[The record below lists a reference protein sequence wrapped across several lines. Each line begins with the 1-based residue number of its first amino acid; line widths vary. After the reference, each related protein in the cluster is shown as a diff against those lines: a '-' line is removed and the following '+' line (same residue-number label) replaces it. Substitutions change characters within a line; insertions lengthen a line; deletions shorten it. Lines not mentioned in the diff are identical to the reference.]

1 MRSRYF
7 TRRVATIAALGIATV
22 LTIADIASAQQ
33 DAPRRTRRTWR
44 FGAQDG
50 DYYVPPDFK
59 GNARY
64 DGRFTFARIRY
75 RGMGC
80 FAPEGPGWAHDYPVA
95 ERNLMQIMR
104 DVTSLRPFMDGGNIL
119 GFDDPEVF
127 KYPVA
132 YLSEPGC
139 WEPTDGDIKA
149 LRAYLLKGGFI
160 IFDDFGD
167 RRPYCPGDGAEL
179 LNAQYQ
185 LQRALPGAQLI
196 RLTTAHPIFDSFF
209 KIENLETLIEG
220 GYRCAPEYYGVF
232 EGNDPKKRMLALLNN
247 NNDIGEFWEYSG
259 SGFLPIPI
267 SNEAYKLGVNYL
279 VYALTH

>member
-1 MRSRYF
+1 MSQRHLARQLP
-7 TRRVATIAALGIATV
+7 TVVALAVAAVLAIGDIAA
-22 LTIADIASAQQ
+22 AQQ
-33 DAPRRTRRTWR
+33 DVPRRTRRSWR
-44 FGAQDG
+44 FGSQDG

-64 DGRFTFARIRY
+64 DGRYTFARIRY

-104 DVTSLRPFMDGGNIL
+104 DVTSLRPYMDGGNIL
-119 GFDDPEVF
+119 SLDDPELF
-127 KYPVA
+127 KYPIA

-139 WEPTDGDIKA
+139 WEPTEEDVKA
-149 LRAYLLKGGFI
+149 LGAYLLKGGFI

-185 LQRALPGAQLI
+185 IQRALPGAQLV

-209 KIENLETLIEG
+209 KIEDLETLSEG
-220 GYRCAPEYYGVF
+220 GYRCTPEYYGIF
-232 EGNDPKKRMLALLNN
+232 EGNDPKKRLIAILNN
-247 NNDIGEFWEYSG
+247 NNDIGDFWQYSAT
-259 SGFLPIPI
+259 GFVPIPI
-267 SNEAYKLGVNYL
+267 SNEAYKLGVNYI

>member
-1 MRSRYF
+1 MRSRHF
-7 TRRVATIAALGIATV
+7 TRRLAALVALGIATV
-22 LTIADIASAQQ
+22 LTTGDVASAQQ

-44 FGAQDG
+44 FGGQDG

-59 GNARY
+59 GNTRY
-64 DGRFTFARIRY
+64 DGRFTFARVRY

-104 DVTSLRPFMDGGNIL
+104 DVTALRPFMDGGNIL
-119 GFDDPEVF
+119 GLDDPELF

-139 WEPTDGDIKA
+139 WEPTEDDVKA
-149 LRAYLLKGGFI
+149 LRAYLLKGGFL

-179 LNAQYQ
+179 LNTQFQ
-185 LQRALPGAQLI
+185 LQRAIPGAQLI
-196 RLTTAHPIFDSFF
+196 RLTEAHPIFDSFF
-209 KIENLETLIEG
+209 KIENLHMLFEG
-220 GYRCAPEYYGVF
+220 GYRCDPEYYGVF
-232 EGNDPKKRMLALLNN
+232 EGNDPKKRMLAILNN
-247 NNDIGEFWEYSG
+247 NNDIGDFWQYSAT
-259 SGFLPIPI
+259 GFVPIPI
-267 SNEAYKLGVNYL
+267 SNEAYKLGVNYI

>member
-1 MRSRYF
+1 MRTRGFLRRLTTIVALGLVATAVVADVAASQDPPRRSRRF
-7 TRRVATIAALGIATV
+7 
-22 LTIADIASAQQ
+22 
-33 DAPRRTRRTWR
+33 R
-44 FGAQDG
+44 FGGGQDG
-50 DYYVPPDFK
+50 DYWVPPDFN

-64 DGRFTFARIRY
+64 DGKFTFARIKY

-104 DVTSLRPFMDGGNIL
+104 DVTAMRPFMDGGNIL
-119 GFDDPEVF
+119 ALDDPELF

-132 YLSEPGC
+132 YVSEPGC
-139 WEPTDGDIKA
+139 WEMTESDVKA
-149 LRAYLLKGGFI
+149 LRAYLLKGGFL

-185 LQRALPGAQLI
+185 IQRAIPGAQLV
-196 RLTTAHPIFDSFF
+196 RLTESHPIFDSFF
-209 KIENLETLIEG
+209 KIENLHTLFEG
-220 GYRCAPEYYGVF
+220 GYRCDPEYYGIY
-232 EGNDPKKRMLALLNN
+232 EGNDPKKRLIAILNN
-247 NNDIGEFWEYSG
+247 NNDIGDFWQYSAT
-259 SGFLPIPI
+259 GFVPIPI
-267 SNEAYKLGVNYL
+267 SNEAYKLGVNYI